1 MIYCIDNKIAVC
13 SYESVM
19 TAEGIPDEGNLE
31 TNRHQMIVLIRSNRR
46 VVPRDMPTEW
56 RPTEVISPESK
67 MPFTPGGAWH
77 LIADKLEEGHPV
89 EEVELRNP
97 SGKTGYVLKIDADQG
112 QKIYIKLHFGN
123 GCVIGRSFHYSQIN
137 EKD

>member
-1 MIYCIDNKIAVC
+1 MATNRIPGAGDLEIY
-13 SYESVM
+13 
-19 TAEGIPDEGNLE
+19 
-31 TNRHQMIVLIRSNRR
+31 RHQMIVLIRSNRR

-56 RPTEVISPESK
+56 RPTEVVNPESR

-77 LIADKLEEGHPV
+77 LIADKLEEGHPF

-97 SGKTGYVLKIDADQG
+97 SGKAGYVLKIDSGEG
-112 QKIYIKLHFGN
+112 QKIYIKLQFGN
-123 GCVIGRSFHYSQIN
+123 GCVIGRSFHYSKIE